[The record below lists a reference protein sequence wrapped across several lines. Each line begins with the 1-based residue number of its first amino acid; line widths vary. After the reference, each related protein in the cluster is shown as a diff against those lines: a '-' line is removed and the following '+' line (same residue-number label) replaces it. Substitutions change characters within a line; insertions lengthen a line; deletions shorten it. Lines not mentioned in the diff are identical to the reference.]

1 MPDADAVTCDL
12 CAATLPAHASYVV
25 RIDVFADPSLPPMS
39 GDELAGF
46 DFDAA
51 LEQVAEEA
59 AGMTADDLQDGVHRR
74 FEYRL
79 CPRCQKRFLANPLG
93 KPRDVRPATN

>member
-1 MPDADAVTCDL
+1 M
-12 CAATLPAHASYVV
+12 
-25 RIDVFADPSLPPMS
+25 RIDVFADPSIPDLS
-39 GDELAGF
+39 AADLAAF

-51 LEQVAEEA
+51 VADAVSDAEE
-59 AGMTADDLQDGVHRR
+59 MTADDLQDGVHRR

-93 KPRDVRPATN
+93 LPRDLRAGNN

>member
-79 CPRCQKRFLANPLG
+79 CPRCQRRFLANPLG